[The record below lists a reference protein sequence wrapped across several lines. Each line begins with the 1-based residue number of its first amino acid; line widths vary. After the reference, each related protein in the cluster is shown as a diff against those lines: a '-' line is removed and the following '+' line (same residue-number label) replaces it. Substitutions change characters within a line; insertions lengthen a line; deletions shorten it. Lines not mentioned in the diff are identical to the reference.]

1 MTKETR
7 LNRCKALYEQFLTL
21 NPRELET
28 FPQTYSDFDGLN
40 LEESKRTLRFV
51 LDTLD
56 GLNDQDAWGDL
67 AWHTYNSLEG
77 LIQNVHNTYAQLRN
91 SRDQTSFQN
100 FTQQLDSLAYH
111 LRMFGVPL
119 LSVGGAYLEKTSAS
133 LTVELEKLVA
143 TRVEVEKLRD
153 EVRTLIT
160 PAVAGSLSQAF
171 TARKNVLM
179 WGRIAWGVIA
189 LLIGGYCIHA
199 TYSFASAVSEAL
211 GGAKPAGSP
220 NQVLWLSVLIRSVIL
235 LPLYAAFGF
244 SFAQYKKERDFE
256 EEYAH
261 KAAVATSLP
270 NYGDLTRE
278 PAVRDQIVTGA
289 TNVIFSSPT
298 SKHIESEKQEKILG
312 GVKEIFDSVS
322 KLIPRKD

>member
-1 MTKETR
+1 MSKETR
-7 LNRCKALYEQFLTL
+7 LNRCKALYEQFLSL

-28 FPQTYSDFDGLN
+28 FPQAFSDFDGLS
-40 LEESKRTLRFV
+40 LEETKKTLRFV
-51 LDTLD
+51 LDSLD
-56 GLNDQDAWGDL
+56 GLNTNDAWGDL
-67 AWHTYNSLEG
+67 TWHAYNSIEG
-77 LIQNVHNTYAQLRN
+77 LIQNVHNMYAQLRA
-91 SRDQTSFQN
+91 SRDQASFQN
-100 FTQQLDSLAYH
+100 FAQNLDSLAYH
-111 LRMFGVPL
+111 LRMFGVPF

-133 LTVELEKLVA
+133 LTTELDRLIA
-143 TRVEVEKLRD
+143 TRTEVEKLRD
-153 EVRTLIT
+153 EVKTLIT

-171 TARKNVLM
+171 TARKDILLR
-179 WGRIAWGVIA
+179 GRIAWGVIA
-189 LLIGGYCIHA
+189 LLIGAYCIHA
-199 TYSFASAVSEAL
+199 TYGFATAVGDAL
-211 GGAKPAGSP
+211 TTSKPAGTQ
-220 NQVLWLSVLIRSVIL
+220 NDLIWLSVLIRSVIL

-298 SKHIESEKQEKILG
+298 SKHIESEKQEKVLG